1 MKRKEFIRS
10 GGRMVVAMMIP
21 AWVLKS
27 CGTIHY
33 ASATEEKGRLI
44 IPKKEFQNIRKNKIS
59 EREFILVQTNHTPAP
74 IGIYKSGKDRYTAA
88 LLLCTHRG
96 CELTPGG
103 AIYSC
108 PCHGSEF
115 SMEGEVLEGPAE
127 EHLQTYNI
135 TTDHENIYIHLQ

>member
-10 GGRMVVAMMIP
+10 GGRMVAAMMIP
-21 AWVLKS
+21 AWMLQS

-33 ASATEEKGRLI
+33 ASATEEKDQLI
-44 IPKKEFQNIRKNKIS
+44 IRKKEFQNIRKSKIS
-59 EREFILVQTNHTPAP
+59 ERDFILVQTNRTSAP
-74 IGIYKSGKDRYTAA
+74 IGIHKSGEDRYTAV
-88 LLLCTHRG
+88 LLRCTHRG
-96 CELTPGG
+96 CELNPGG
-103 AIYSC
+103 AIYTC

-135 TTDHENIYIHLQ
+135 TTDHENIYIQL